1 MYKLIRSCG
10 CVQVIDV
17 TTWVDV
23 IDSVLLPQTDINIV
37 GLIIDG
43 TLYEFNETFDSREDI
58 ISYLNGTFVHT
69 EELDIIF
76 RLDGNLLQFE
86 SPDFSTIE
94 IMAIYQPYLRV
105 FKVGNPIE
113 DINIE
118 LTAEFANGETIVD
131 DSLSDEVLGVHVG
144 NGPVMPFT
152 TQGYTHTP
160 EDLSLAFGSDLVV
173 EDSYVFV
180 LTKQVPA

>member
-23 IDSVLLPQTDINIV
+23 IDSVLLPETDINIV

-43 TLYEFNETFDSREDI
+43 TLYEFNETFDSRAQLL
-58 ISYLNGTFVHT
+58 SYLNSTFVLG
-69 EELDIIF
+69 ENLDIIF
-76 RLDGNLLQFE
+76 QLDGNFLQFE
-86 SPDFSTIE
+86 SPDITQVE
-94 IMAIYQPYLRV
+94 VMAIYQPYLRV
-105 FKVGNPIE
+105 FKVGNPSE

-118 LTAEFANGETIVD
+118 VTAEFDNGETIVD